1 MKKVEK
7 AKVEQVV
14 EPEHGDGGEEVLGK
28 AEHGQGNDAAHD
40 EGEQGP
46 VVEQGRVL
54 PDRQQVLS
62 APIIF
67 FKILID
73 SSTPSTFHNFDLYR
87 YYICMGKYQWKISPA
102 QGTPLPLMWS

>member
-1 MKKVEK
+1 MKKVNE

-28 AEHGQGNDAAHD
+28 PEHGQRYYAGHE

-54 PDRQQVLS
+54 PECEQVSSIPVKLFS
-62 APIIF
+62 DALASLAQIIV
-67 FKILID
+67 
-73 SSTPSTFHNFDLYR
+73 TV
-87 YYICMGKYQWKISPA
+87 
-102 QGTPLPLMWS
+102 